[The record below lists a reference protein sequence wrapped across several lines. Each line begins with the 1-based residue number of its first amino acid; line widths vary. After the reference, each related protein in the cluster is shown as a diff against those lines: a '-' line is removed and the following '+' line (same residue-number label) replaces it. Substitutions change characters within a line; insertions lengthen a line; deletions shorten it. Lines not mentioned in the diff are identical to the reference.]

1 MTIPNSSTVLLRR
14 ADGAILMQL
23 RDDGLGRSIPYPNTW
38 NFPGGA
44 IEPGESPLDAAIRE
58 IEEEFGIRLE
68 PAACREIWSYSHEH
82 APSDHVF
89 LCNVPDDTEP
99 PVQRE
104 GAAFAWM
111 TLEQIGKLELGFDQ
125 ARILPQIPLR

>member
-1 MTIPNSSTVLLRR
+1 
-14 ADGAILMQL
+14 MQL

-58 IEEEFGIRLE
+58 IEEEFGIGLE

-82 APSDHVF
+82 ARAITSSSVT
-89 LCNVPDDTEP
+89 CQTIQEP